1 MDWRKASISQEQHG
15 QNREPKCSQAHT
27 PTTPTQVEGQRNT
40 QLPGLC
46 QPGTIPLHFQSRRPC
61 SKAKI
66 SPTLMLP
73 LAHWPS
79 HDPQNNCKL
88 WVNLVSNLHMTKEC
102 FLLSWCFLFLVLLFL
117 QEMPFR
123 GTLSILACIFWT
135 PAVRSSAELAPIT
148 FPGWWLSCNTKSTS

>member
-1 MDWRKASISQEQHG
+1 MKQGAHG
-15 QNREPKCSQAHT
+15 AHGAHGVLR
-27 PTTPTQVEGQRNT
+27 PTVPPPPAKSATAGQRNA
-40 QLPGLC
+40 QLPGSC
-46 QPGTIPLHFQSRRPC
+46 QPGTIALHFQSRRPR

-73 LAHWPS
+73 SAHWLY
-79 HDPQNNCKL
+79 HGPQNNCKL

-102 FLLSWCFLFLVLLFL
+102 FLLSWCFLFLNTALL
-117 QEMPFR
+117 PPRNAFR
-123 GTLSILACIFWT
+123 GTLSILAYIFWT